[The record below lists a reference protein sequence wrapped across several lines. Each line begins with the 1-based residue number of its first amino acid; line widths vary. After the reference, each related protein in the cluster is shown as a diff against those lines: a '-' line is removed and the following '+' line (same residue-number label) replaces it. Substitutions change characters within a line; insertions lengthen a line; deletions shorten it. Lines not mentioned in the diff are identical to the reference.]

1 MGKYCGIE
9 LYYAVQACASMCKLG
24 PRRSSFSL
32 AREISTAQTLSSERV
47 TCNKPTKHRLII
59 VNKIWGLVNRNC
71 INLQI
76 EEIHCPSSATDIYI
90 TQSMYCG
97 TSMTKGQ
104 LNLGFPMI
112 SPKISWNFFW
122 TPPGRQHFSGGNEDI
137 PASRLFCL
145 RESARQH
152 AQTSEKLKKDLK
164 GRFGCS
170 IQYECGRAVV
180 VYPIILYKFI
190 INYSPI
196 FTVPLSSNHNE
207 AKQ

>member
-1 MGKYCGIE
+1 MRVGESQLHKPPDWRNSLPIICHRYLHYTINVLWYQYDKGSTQLGISHDFPKDF
-9 LYYAVQACASMCKLG
+9 LKFLLNPA
-24 PRRSSFSL
+24 
-32 AREISTAQTLSSERV
+32 
-47 TCNKPTKHRLII
+47 
-59 VNKIWGLVNRNC
+59 W
-71 INLQI
+71 
-76 EEIHCPSSATDIYI
+76 SSA
-90 TQSMYCG
+90 
-97 TSMTKGQ
+97 
-104 LNLGFPMI
+104 
-112 SPKISWNFFW
+112 FFR
-122 TPPGRQHFSGGNEDI
+122 RQRRYSSK
-137 PASRLFCL
+137 PAFCL

-196 FTVPLSSNHNE
+196 FPVPLSSNHNE